1 MASNNIFKIAHN
13 NVLPKEGRIL
23 IAEPFQQDAYFQRSV
38 ILLVEH
44 NDRGSLGFILNK
56 QTELRVNTFFEDLA
70 ACTEMPIYL
79 GGPVSTNRLF
89 FIHSLGKELIP
100 NSKPIGNSLYFDGD
114 FTALRHYILEGNP
127 IQNRVRFFLGYSG
140 WSEGQLL
147 REIKENAW
155 AVADGTS
162 PHAIFEAEGDHYWKE
177 AVGLLGNDYLL
188 WTTYPKDPN
197 LN

>member
-13 NVLPKEGRIL
+13 NVLPREGRML
-23 IAEPFQQDAYFQRSV
+23 VAEPFQQDAYFQRSV

-44 NDRGSLGFILNK
+44 DDKGSLGFIINK

-89 FIHSLGKELIP
+89 FIHTLGKEIIP
-100 NSKPIGNSLYFDGD
+100 ESKPIGDSLYFDGD
-114 FTALRHYILEGNP
+114 FAALRRYILEGNP
-127 IQNRVRFFLGYSG
+127 IQQQVRFFLGYSG
-140 WSEGQLL
+140 WSEGQLQ

-155 AVADGTS
+155 AVANGS
-162 PHAIFEAEGDHYWKE
+162 LHSIFDAEGDRYWKDS
-177 AVGLLGNDYLL
+177 VGLLGKDYQL
-188 WTTYPKDPN
+188 WTTCPKDPN

>member
-13 NVLPKEGRIL
+13 NVLPREGRML
-23 IAEPFQQDAYFQRSV
+23 VAEPFQQDAYFQRSV

-44 NDRGSLGFILNK
+44 DDKGSLGFIINK

-70 ACTEMPIYL
+70 ACTEMLIYL

-89 FIHSLGKELIP
+89 FIHTLGKEIIP
-100 NSKPIGNSLYFDGD
+100 ESKPIGDSLYFDGD
-114 FTALRHYILEGNP
+114 FAALRRYILEGNP
-127 IQNRVRFFLGYSG
+127 IQHQVRFFLGYSG
-140 WSEGQLL
+140 WSEGQLQ

-155 AVADGTS
+155 AVANGS
-162 PHAIFEAEGDHYWKE
+162 LHSIFDAEGDRYWKDS
-177 AVGLLGNDYLL
+177 VGLLGKDYQL

>member
-44 NDRGSLGFILNK
+44 DDRGSLGFILNK

>member
-44 NDRGSLGFILNK
+44 DDRGSLGFILNK

-70 ACTEMPIYL
+70 TCTEMPIYL

>member
-140 WSEGQLL
+140 WDEGQLH

-155 AVADGTS
+155 AVARNS
-162 PHAIFEAEGDHYWKE
+162 PHTIFEAEGDRYWKE

>member
-1 MASNNIFKIAHN
+1 MSFHNLFKIAHN
-13 NVLPKEGRIL
+13 DVLPKEGRLL

-44 NDRGSLGFILNK
+44 NAQGSLGFILNK

-89 FIHSLGKELIP
+89 FIHTLGEEIIP
-100 NSKPIGNSLYFDGD
+100 DAKPIGDSLYFDGD
-114 FTALRHYILEGNP
+114 FDALRRYIQEGNP
-127 IQNRVRFFLGYSG
+127 IQHRVRFFLGQSG
-140 WSEGQLL
+140 RSEGQLH

-155 AVADGTS
+155 AVANGSLHTV
-162 PHAIFEAEGDHYWKE
+162 FEAEGDRYWKDS
-177 AVGLLGNDYLL
+177 VGLLGKDYLL